1 MSRPGATPYAAR
13 GRRRPRV
20 VRWVFLALLI
30 IPIVEIAAIIAVGRV
45 IGGWP
50 TLALLVLE
58 SMLGAW
64 IVKREGARTW
74 AALQEALT
82 TGQMPSRQLADAAL
96 VLIGGTLLLTPGFVT
111 DIVGFFFI
119 LPLTRP
125 ITRAWLQAV
134 VAGRLL
140 GPSGEWPGGPGP
152 SATPRSGRPDV
163 VEGEVVQG
171 RIVDD
176 ESTP

>member
-1 MSRPGATPYAAR
+1 M
-13 GRRRPRV
+13 
-20 VRWVFLALLI
+20 I

-171 RIVDD
+171 RVVDSD
-176 ESTP
+176 DT

>member
-152 SATPRSGRPDV
+152 
-163 VEGEVVQG
+163 
-171 RIVDD
+171 
-176 ESTP
+176 